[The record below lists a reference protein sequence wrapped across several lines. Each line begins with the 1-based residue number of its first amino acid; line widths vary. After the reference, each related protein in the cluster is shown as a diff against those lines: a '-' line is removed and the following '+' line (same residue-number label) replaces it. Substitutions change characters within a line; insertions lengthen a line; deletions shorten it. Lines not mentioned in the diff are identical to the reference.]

1 MANQLL
7 DLPIELIDNIS
18 QSLTANEAYELSLTS
33 TEWDQKMD
41 YVFRTRIFSEFGI
54 EVFADWKLSNSS
66 AKDYYFQQLLMK
78 LYGETIHDLSDDNA
92 IRFTTAQV
100 VSLTQMPLEVSL
112 HFTSVGAS
120 YYATMVDFTEE
131 SILEVIYR
139 LALDGKLDL
148 QRYFMDTQRDAN
160 KSNRYNLDELTEY
173 ETENDYIDV
182 VINDVMLL
190 QDAHLLFR
198 V

>member
-54 EVFADWKLSNSS
+54 EVFTNWKLSEKG
-66 AKDYYFQQLLMK
+66 AKDFYFQQLLMK
-78 LYGETIHDLSDDNA
+78 YHGETLHDLSDDNA

-100 VSLTQMPLEVSL
+100 VSLTQMPLEVSI
-112 HFTSVGAS
+112 HFTSLGTS
-120 YYATMVDFTEE
+120 YYATMDDSTKE

-139 LALDGKLDL
+139 LALEGKQDL
-148 QRYFMDTQRDAN
+148 QLYYMDTHWVAN
-160 KSNRYNLDELTEY
+160 KSTKYNLDELSEY
-173 ETENDYIDV
+173 ELDNDHIDV